1 MKIELSGYRAS
12 VKHWKGPAVQICRG
26 LALEP
31 AFNAQDTSR
40 FVEQNAHGDSSATSS
55 LILANLFRHQL
66 RHCVTFY
73 FRARVHPHWDGV
85 RAWAPPPPTA
95 PRVPITSFGEIRRV
109 YVYR

>member
-1 MKIELSGYRAS
+1 MKIELSDYRAS

-31 AFNAQDTSR
+31 AFNAQDTSH

-85 RAWAPPPPTA
+85 RAWAPPNRT
-95 PRVPITSFGEIRRV
+95 PRADNLIW
-109 YVYR
+109 